1 MSQGK
6 GVIDVRLLVRRLA
19 VRLSVRGILLVSL
32 LAVTLLAPTVGAGQ
46 GNAPTT
52 VEIRLWVNASN
63 VDVYRALNIETAA
76 ERLNR
81 ELASKGSNLRVKVTS
96 VIDDASWGDYK
107 RKFVLAADA
116 GRAPDIVLSGHE
128 DVAVWSQA
136 GYIIP
141 LTEQVRRDWQT
152 VYHDVFPTLWDAAR
166 WNGQIWGVPQDT
178 EARPMFFNK
187 VKLSQL
193 GWSNQQIESLPDRI
207 ARGDFTLDDLIAT
220 AKEAIRKGVVKPGY
234 GYWHRPV
241 KGGDFLQYYVSYG
254 GVTYDPT
261 QNKLVISRDALVKWY
276 AFQRRVVT
284 EGITPPNFIG
294 TEWRIWHET
303 VSRGDVLFWN
313 GGIWQFADWA
323 ENYVKDLGGADYLYK
338 FVGWALQPSGIRGRP
353 GNTLSHPLVYMVT
366 SERASGRKNQ
376 GIAFR
381 LITLATDPELNN
393 RHAVKSSHL
402 AILQSQVNMGD
413 YAKLP
418 VLRDAAKMLNYAW
431 YQPNHPDYGQ
441 YFDILF
447 AFMQAVEAGEF
458 TPEEGARLAIDEL
471 LRKLPQSVIV
481 R

>member
-1 MSQGK
+1 MSRQAHEYWA
-6 GVIDVRLLVRRLA
+6 RSHLA
-19 VRLSVRGILLVSL
+19 PASL
-32 LAVTLLAPTVGAGQ
+32 LALLAAVIVGATAAAGPAA
-46 GNAPTT
+46 APTT

-63 VDVYRALNIETAA
+63 VDVYRALNVETAA
-76 ERLNR
+76 ERLNE
-81 ELASKGSNLRVKVTS
+81 ELAREGSNIRVKVSS
-96 VIDDASWGDYK
+96 VIDDAAWGDYK

-116 GRAPDIVLSGHE
+116 GSAPDIVLSGHE
-128 DVAVWSQA
+128 DVAVWGQA
-136 GYIIP
+136 GYVIP
-141 LTEQVRRDWQT
+141 LTQQIQSKWQA
-152 VYHDVFPTLWDAAR
+152 VYHDVFPTLWESAR

-187 VKLSQL
+187 AKLAQL
-193 GWSNQQIESLPDRI
+193 GWTTEQIESLPDRI
-207 ARGDFTLDDLIAT
+207 ARGEFTLDDLIAT
-220 AKEAIRKGVVKPGY
+220 AKEAVRRGVVKPGY

-254 GVTYDPT
+254 GATWDAT
-261 QNKLVISRDALVKWY
+261 QNKLVVSKEALVNWY
-276 AFQRRVVT
+276 AFQRRIVT
-284 EGITPPNFIG
+284 EGITPANFIG

-303 VSRGDVLFWN
+303 VSHGEVLFWN

-376 GIAFR
+376 DLAFR
-381 LITLATDPELNN
+381 LITLATDPELNT

-402 AILQSQVNMGD
+402 AILRSQVNIAD
-413 YAKLP
+413 YARLP
-418 VLRDAAKMLNYAW
+418 LLRDAARMLDYAW
-431 YQPNHPDYGQ
+431 YQPNHPDYGP

-458 TPEEGARLAIDEL
+458 TPEQGAALAIDEL
-471 LRKLPQSVIV
+471 LRKLPQSVVV